1 MVNTRK
7 NRRLSLV
14 GKVYSPISHLLQATG
29 NSVGIV
35 TNTTRNIVKKS
46 LKAVNNVGKSLTSHT
61 NKTISNIIRRKRT
74 GKKTR
79 RNGRQSRRA

>member
-7 NRRLSLV
+7 NRRLSLA

-61 NKTISNIIRRKRT
+61 NKTISNIMRRKRT
-74 GKKTR
+74 SKKTR
-79 RNGRQSRRA
+79 RNGRKSRRA